1 MKTGGSQEV
10 RGRNRIPVTRPAR
23 ESNCYPLRVLPSS
36 RRWIFAVADVAA
48 LLIFT
53 VIGLINHKDGIT
65 VKGVLEV
72 MLPIVIVGAVA
83 ALLFDTYR
91 RPGVKTLLPTWLVSV
106 PSGILIRKALFDTPS
121 SWGSTG
127 IFIGV
132 ALVFT
137 LIFLLA
143 ARLGVGFLSRAS
155 GTKHAA
161 NGDRV
166 EV

>member
-1 MKTGGSQEV
+1 MS
-10 RGRNRIPVTRPAR
+10 
-23 ESNCYPLRVLPSS
+23 PSS

-53 VIGLINHKDGIT
+53 VIGLINHKDGINM
-65 VKGVLEV
+65 KSVLEV
-72 MLPIVIVGAVA
+72 MTPIVIIGAIA
-83 ALLFDTYR
+83 ALLFGTYR
-91 RPGVKTLLPTWLVSV
+91 RPGVRTLLPTWLVSV
-106 PSGILIRKALFDTPS
+106 PSGILIRKALFHTPS

-143 ARLGVGFLSRAS
+143 ERLVVGFVLRVPD
-155 GTKHAA
+155 KKPA
-161 NGDRV
+161 NKQDRV
-166 EV
+166 RV